1 MKIQNENV
9 ERIVKLGEMNEL
21 ETFTYMKEHRDALES
36 VEMIIGGYAVELVR
50 AAEEAGLELD
60 LTYDTLKNLPAAAM
74 LLYNKQHVND
84 YEDQR
89 NKRVTCR
96 TIAGYFVTL
105 LINNHNPGIEVKSYS
120 NSKDETRPEQWADR
134 YVLKFNHKKNSDLLP
149 YVWEGA
155 TDHPIEIDN
164 GFMIDV
170 NPLNEVYARLTGVNL
185 ADKGLANMILTS
197 GTEGE

>member
-1 MKIQNENV
+1 MNIQNDRV
-9 ERIVKLGEMNEL
+9 ERILKLGEMDQA
-21 ETFTYMKEHRDALES
+21 ETLAYMRSHRDALES

-50 AAEEAGLELD
+50 AAEEAGLDLD

-84 YEDQR
+84 YDDER

-96 TIAGYFVTL
+96 TIAGYCVTL
-105 LINNHNPGIEVKSYS
+105 LINNHDSGIEVKSYS

-155 TDHPIEIDN
+155 TDYPIEIDN

-170 NPLNEVYARLTGVNL
+170 NPLIEAYARLTGVNL
-185 ADKGLANMILTS
+185 AEKGLANMILTYDT
-197 GTEGE
+197 GNE